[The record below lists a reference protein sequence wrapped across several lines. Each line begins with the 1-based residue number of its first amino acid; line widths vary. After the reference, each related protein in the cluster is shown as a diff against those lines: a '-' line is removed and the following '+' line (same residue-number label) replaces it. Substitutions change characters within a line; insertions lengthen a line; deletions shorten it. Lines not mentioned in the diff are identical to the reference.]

1 MAIQQDLA
9 GLLTGIS
16 STQQAVQPAPVA
28 GSKNFAGMFG
38 AQQAAKLSGGIQS
51 MTGQT
56 SNQEK
61 LRLALGSLDIN
72 KTADLKKLIQVMQA
86 TGDIKTATALAA
98 KLQEKTLAATQ
109 REGLIKQAKDLG
121 LDQTAEVLIAGGDM
135 EAGTKQVLEQEERN
149 VVAKQGRQGK
159 MAVAKAKNAG
169 QAVYDEIK
177 RGKYDKMSDTLFLE
191 TMKGEKADLKT
202 FAAIGCYGMS
212 VITALTAQ
220 NTQGVTAIHA
230 LPPSFAIEQMTA
242 VFTDIG
248 ADAVK
253 IGMLYSAELI
263 EAVSETLNKY
273 RARNIVLDPVM
284 VAQSGDKLLQDDA
297 IQAIKDHL
305 MPVADVVTPNLPE
318 AEVLLGQKIE
328 SFEDM
333 QHAARSLAQF
343 GGRSI
348 LIKGGHLEESTST
361 DLLYLTEEDR
371 FVILEA
377 ERVDSRNNHG
387 TGCTL
392 SSAIAAY
399 ISRGSQIED
408 AVRKAKTY
416 IQNAIRAGA
425 AYKIGHGHGPVHH
438 FFEFWE

>member
-1 MAIQQDLA
+1 MNDTNTLKTYHKV
-9 GLLTGIS
+9 LTI
-16 STQQAVQPAPVA
+16 A
-28 GSKNFAGMFG
+28 GSD
-38 AQQAAKLSGGIQS
+38 SGGGAGIQ
-51 MTGQT
+51 
-56 SNQEK
+56 
-61 LRLALGSLDIN
+61 
-72 KTADLKKLIQVMQA
+72 
-86 TGDIKTATALAA
+86 
-98 KLQEKTLAATQ
+98 
-109 REGLIKQAKDLG
+109 
-121 LDQTAEVLIAGGDM
+121 
-135 EAGTKQVLEQEERN
+135 
-149 VVAKQGRQGK
+149 
-159 MAVAKAKNAG
+159 
-169 QAVYDEIK
+169 
-177 RGKYDKMSDTLFLE
+177 
-191 TMKGEKADLKT
+191 ADLKT

-263 EAVSETLNKY
+263 EAISETLNKY

-333 QHAARSLAQF
+333 QRAARSLAQF
-343 GGRSI
+343 GSRSV
-348 LIKGGHLEESTST
+348 LIKGGHLEESIST

-377 ERVDSRNNHG
+377 ERIASTNNHG

-399 ISRGSQIED
+399 MSKGSDIEN
-408 AVRKAKTY
+408 AANKAKTY
-416 IQNAIRAGA
+416 IHHAIRAGA

>member
-1 MAIQQDLA
+1 MNSTDQTREYFKV
-9 GLLTGIS
+9 LTI
-16 STQQAVQPAPVA
+16 A
-28 GSKNFAGMFG
+28 GSD
-38 AQQAAKLSGGIQS
+38 SGGGAGIQ
-51 MTGQT
+51 T
-56 SNQEK
+56 
-61 LRLALGSLDIN
+61 
-72 KTADLKKLIQVMQA
+72 
-86 TGDIKTATALAA
+86 
-98 KLQEKTLAATQ
+98 
-109 REGLIKQAKDLG
+109 
-121 LDQTAEVLIAGGDM
+121 
-135 EAGTKQVLEQEERN
+135 
-149 VVAKQGRQGK
+149 
-159 MAVAKAKNAG
+159 
-169 QAVYDEIK
+169 
-177 RGKYDKMSDTLFLE
+177 
-191 TMKGEKADLKT
+191 DLKT

-220 NTQGVTAIHA
+220 NTKGVTAIHP

-263 EAVSETLNKY
+263 EAVSEMLNKY

-318 AEVLLGQKIE
+318 AEVLLGQKIA

-333 QHAARSLAQF
+333 QRAARSLAQF
-343 GGRSI
+343 GSRSV
-348 LIKGGHLEESTST
+348 LIKGGHLEESQST

-377 ERVDSRNNHG
+377 ERIASTNNHG

-399 ISRGSQIED
+399 MSKGSDIEN
-408 AVRKAKTY
+408 AANKAKTY
-416 IQNAIRAGA
+416 IHHAIRAGA